1 MIVTVSPE
9 VERTLITLAEQRSVD
24 PSLLGGSLLEE
35 TMRERGWLGNNGD
48 EDDAHLNPEALARAV
63 RAMIGRTPDQVKAAQ
78 EAALRDFPAER
89 DVPTGKTIFDVI
101 PRIRGDETDEQ
112 VLAALERLS

>member
-9 VERTLITLAEQRSVD
+9 VEKTLIALAQQRSVD

-35 TMRERGWLGNNGD
+35 TMRERGWLGINGD
-48 EDDAHLNPEALARAV
+48 EEGAQENPEALASAV
-63 RAMIGRTPDQVKAAQ
+63 SAMIERTPDQVKAAQ
-78 EAALRDFPAER
+78 EAALRDFPPER
-89 DVPTGKTIFDVI
+89 ELPTGKTIFDVI
-101 PRIRGDETDEQ
+101 PRIRGNETDEQ

>member
-9 VERTLITLAEQRSVD
+9 VEKTLIALAEQRSVD
-24 PSLLGGSLLEE
+24 PCLLGGSLLEE

-48 EDDAHLNPEALARAV
+48 EDDAHLNPEALACAV
-63 RAMIGRTPDQVKAAQ
+63 RAMVGRTPEEVKAAQ
-78 EAALRDFPAER
+78 EAALRDSAAER
-89 DVPTGKTIFDVI
+89 ELPTGRTIFDVI
-101 PRIRGDETDEQ
+101 PGIRGDETDEQ